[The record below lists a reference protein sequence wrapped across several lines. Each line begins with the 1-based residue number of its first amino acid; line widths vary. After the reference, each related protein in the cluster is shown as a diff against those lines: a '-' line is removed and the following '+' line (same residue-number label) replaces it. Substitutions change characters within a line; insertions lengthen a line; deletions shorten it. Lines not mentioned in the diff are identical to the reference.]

1 MHHTSIIIHLGGFM
15 ASLAA
20 ELPPRHLVYTNQIRW
35 KWCGFCGGKGDG
47 HFPGVFLKTRMV
59 FGSSKRYQKNA
70 FSNDY
75 TSPTKKKTA
84 QPLGAKI
91 KKHYY
96 TKKMKKNE
104 KRVNFVQKK
113 ITPILVSQK
122 KQLPFP
128 ESWKCHEIG
137 RTCEH
142 EASRQVTTLAM
153 FEEGWHR
160 RCVDM
165 ILTIDIM
172 LYMNIHNVDIQ
183 LYIAKRYI
191 W

>member
-35 KWCGFCGGKGDG
+35 KWCGFCGTGWLASPRLTKKTPWCLDHPKG
-47 HFPGVFLKTRMV
+47 T
-59 FGSSKRYQKNA
+59 KRTPSQH
-70 FSNDY
+70 

-84 QPLGAKI
+84 QPFGAKI
-91 KKHYY
+91 TTLLYTQKKWKKH
-96 TKKMKKNE
+96 KKNVSTLFR
-104 KRVNFVQKK
+104 KKNHTNFGLTKNV
-113 ITPILVSQK
+113 
-122 KQLPFP
+122 PFP

-153 FEEGWHR
+153 FKEGWHR

-165 ILTIDIM
+165 ILTIDIV

-191 W
+191 WW